1 MGKIESWVSIIGEA
15 FERYCREVGS
25 FLKIMSVN
33 DELTERKLWFQ
44 GVESLEKSNNW
55 CAEF

>member
-44 GVESLEKSNNW
+44 GVESLEKK
-55 CAEF
+55 